1 MSHYVHYFDVR
12 IARQFESHIRDF
24 ERAFEKW
31 ASSFP
36 TDFMLRDELLCSDES
51 TQSILD
57 GIVFSDT
64 DQIDN

>member
-1 MSHYVHYFDVR
+1 MTRYVHYFDVR
-12 IARQFESHIRDF
+12 IARQFESHIGDF

-36 TDFMLRDELLCSDES
+36 TDFMLRDELLSSDES

-57 GIVFSDT
+57 GIVYSDT
-64 DQIDN
+64 DPIDD